1 MHKCLIGLATQE
13 QLLMFIS
20 IQGQLGID
28 LHELLTFLMQSLR
41 CLQHSE
47 KILTLTQMKPTFFNE
62 AFNTGD

>member
-28 LHELLTFLMQSLR
+28 LYELLTFLVQSLR

-47 KILTLTQMKPTFFNE
+47 KILT
-62 AFNTGD
+62 